1 MPLVRHTGDQGT
13 FSVSSA
19 DDTDPY
25 TVDLMANEG
34 FMACTCRDWEC
45 RCAPITRL
53 RRPLKEHGKQ
63 RGYCKHIK
71 DVLIYL
77 GADVWRNMFGDYE
90 PLDRLYMDAIYLAIG
105 QRIAAQLNGKERTD
119 IFEDKL

>member
-34 FMACTCRDWEC
+34 FMACTCRDWQC
-45 RCAPITRL
+45 RCAPLARE
-53 RRPLKEHGKQ
+53 RKPLKAFGTPT
-63 RGYCKHIK
+63 RGYCKHIHA
-71 DVLIYL
+71 VLLFL
-77 GADVWRNMFGDYE
+77 GQTV
-90 PLDRLYMDAIYLAIG
+90 
-105 QRIAAQLNGKERTD
+105 AAQLNGKERTD